1 MGFSLKKFKTDSL
14 RGFLL
19 HFAVV
24 ATLLLLLAVSFFYAY
39 LPSATNSG
47 ETITVPN
54 IEGMHIDELE
64 EFLGSRNL
72 RWEVNDSSYSDEA
85 PPLTILK
92 QFPSSGALVKE
103 NRKIFISVNRVQP
116 PTTPIPNLIDGSLTN
131 AFAVLRGNDLK
142 PGKIQLKSSPFL
154 NLVLEM
160 RYDGR
165 PIEAGTRIP
174 KGSVIDLVVGDGGTD
189 TVATPYV
196 IGFTIEDAK
205 VLLFGNNLTIFVEAV
220 GDTLGVNPVI
230 LKQKP
235 HPYENIRVGDVVT
248 LWVGKEGTP
257 VPEDEEE
264 ENLELDGTKD
274 ESEIE

>member
-14 RGFLL
+14 RGFLIN
-19 HFAVV
+19 FGVV
-24 ATLLLLLAVSFFYAY
+24 VTLLLLLALTFFYAY

-47 ETITVPN
+47 ETITVPS

-64 EFLGSRNL
+64 EFLVSRNL
-72 RWEVNDSSYSDEA
+72 RWEVNDSSYSDEV
-85 PPLTILK
+85 PPLTVLK
-92 QFPSSGALVKE
+92 QFPAAGALVKE

-116 PTTPIPNLIDGSLTN
+116 PTVPIPNLIDGSLLN
-131 AFAVLRGNDLK
+131 AHAVLRGNDLK
-142 PGKIQLKSSPFL
+142 PGKIQLKASPFL

-160 RYDGR
+160 HYNGR

-205 VLLFGNNLTIFVEAV
+205 VLLFGNNLTINVEAV
-220 GDTLGVNPVI
+220 GDTLGMHPVI

-235 HPYENIRVGDVVT
+235 HPYENIRVGDVVK

-257 VPEDEEE
+257 VPEEDEEGELIIE
-264 ENLELDGTKD
+264 E
-274 ESEIE
+274 EIEEEL

>member
-14 RGFLL
+14 KGFLI

-24 ATLLLLLAVSFFYAY
+24 VSLLLLLALVFFYAY
-39 LPSATNSG
+39 LPTATNSG
-47 ETITVPN
+47 ESITVPS
-54 IEGMHIDELE
+54 IEGMHMDELE
-64 EFLGSRNL
+64 DFLGSRNL
-72 RWEVNDSSYSDEA
+72 RWEVNDSSYSDEV

-92 QFPSSGALVKE
+92 QFPAAGALVKE

-116 PTTPIPNLIDGSLTN
+116 PTVPIPNLIDGSLLN
-131 AFAVLRGNDLK
+131 AHAVLRGNDLK
-142 PGKIQLKSSPFL
+142 AGKIQLKSSPFL

-160 RYDGR
+160 HYDGR

-174 KGSVIDLVVGDGGTD
+174 KGSVIDLVVGDGGSKD
-189 TVATPYV
+189 VPTPYV

-205 VLLFGNNLTIFVEAV
+205 VLLFGNNLNITVELV

-235 HPYENIRVGDVVT
+235 HPYENIRVGDVVE

-257 VPEDEEE
+257 VPDEEE
-264 ENLELDGTKD
+264 EEIEEDGT
-274 ESEIE
+274 EEETEVE